1 MAVLFIRS
9 EPGTGM
15 QDDKQESTGFN
26 KNIKKSGTLIMGDKG
41 LVLVLVLALII
52 LLIIEDI

>member
-1 MAVLFIRS
+1 
-9 EPGTGM
+9 M